1 VSCDRWGGRGKGLNR
16 RPLPSALPAPLSS
29 AASSLLCNVFIAAR
43 LFQLCA
49 DYAYSCFAECPAG
62 FAHTLGRN
70 PQHETLLADTSA
82 ASHTLCTCCT
92 TSLTTST
99 VILREVWKSYGLN
112 AVNDDE
118 ADAIVLTDIGC
129 CLVGKKQPRNQAQ
142 REVLTKLCDEKKP
155 KKRRK
160 NHKAAA

>member
-1 VSCDRWGGRGKGLNR
+1 MLIR
-16 RPLPSALPAPLSS
+16 ALQNVLQD
-29 AASSLLCNVFIAAR
+29 LLI
-43 LFQLCA
+43 
-49 DYAYSCFAECPAG
+49 
-62 FAHTLGRN
+62 HIGRN

-82 ASHTLCTCCT
+82 AAHTLCTCCT
-92 TSLTTST
+92 TTLTTTT